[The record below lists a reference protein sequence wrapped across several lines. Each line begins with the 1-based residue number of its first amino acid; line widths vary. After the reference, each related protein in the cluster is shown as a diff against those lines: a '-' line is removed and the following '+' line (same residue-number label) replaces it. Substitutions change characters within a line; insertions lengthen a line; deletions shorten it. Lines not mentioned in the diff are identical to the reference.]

1 MTREKKELFKK
12 LQEIDR
18 AEYMNTRADEQ
29 MGEMTR
35 SQYEAI
41 EDHYGELRRP
51 IYERLNELM
60 HGRLNDY
67 FMASII

>member
-1 MTREKKELFKK
+1 MTREKKELLKQ
-12 LQEIDR
+12 LREIDE

-35 SQYEAI
+35 RQYEAI

-60 HGRLNDY
+60 HGHLNDY
-67 FMASII
+67 FMAAVI